1 MPKHCRIADYPSDIR
16 SPNTMPKLSSK
27 ELFLACLSNPSV
39 VRSRLEK
46 NDVNGKPATAIK
58 GGEGRK
64 STASEQSTAPLSSS
78 LHSSLST
85 LEYGEVVHFC
95 SSSPT
100 KTTLQE
106 GLPVHPSS
114 ESVTSDRSMSPT
126 KAAHRSNS
134 MASVKPLPPRTLAQA
149 RWSSSRS
156 MKDTSPDEPSV
167 NRVNPHVLLKDKSPR
182 SPLKSPRRGAASMQ
196 QHSATMKSSRS
207 LNKSSHTA
215 KIEPSLKLNSQHTL
229 VQVEWSSSRSIM
241 EGIEGRML
249 EVDDFDTHSFSS
261 VSSSDSA
268 CQEHAQDPLT
278 TIRLVSSRRI
288 LDVEDDD
295 DASIQ
300 LDIEPTRSPRRSII
314 KRTESERFSKTNQ
327 DVEMTPLKRLSQ
339 SVANFHVSMALAE
352 RAPEETTGDAAQ
364 PSFQA
369 NTPAHNFL
377 LAIGNTT
384 PESPSKASAKPKAVA
399 APQIVPTLRPRTD
412 YLEAM
417 AEARWDSSR
426 SLYNLGALDASAHG
440 SQKQDVAPRSP
451 RKAPVQVLESNAAT
465 IQSLPPTTVAL
476 GILAATRWDSS
487 WSLNSKAS
495 KTSQVAD
502 AATHKDILKKALS
515 VHALL
520 TSTAPSMPMKTVVL
534 TTTPTQALPPT
545 TVPLCMLAEARWE
558 SSRSL
563 NSIISMTSQG
573 ADTAPRSPRKA
584 SFQKA
589 KSVQTLM
596 VSSALG
602 KPSTVAVPT
611 AAPTQTLP
619 PTTLPLGMLAETR
632 WDSSRSLH
640 SNASKSSQVADT
652 APWSPRKAA
661 SQKSLSVQTLLTST
675 APSMPMKTVVLT
687 AAPTQALPPTTVPLC
702 MLAEARW
709 DSSRSL
715 NIISSMTSQGAD
727 TAPRSPRKAS
737 FQKAKSV
744 QTLMVSSALGKPST
758 VAVPTA
764 APTQTLPPTT
774 VPLGMLA
781 ETRWDSSRSL
791 NSNASKS
798 SQVADTAP
806 RSHRK
811 AASQKSLS
819 VQTLLAGMDSAP
831 KTPVKAVTRIPT
843 IVAPLPLT
851 TLFTRWDSSRSLKD
865 APPQVPPEDESLADT
880 IDTMEPC
887 KNKAVALD
895 SVSGQA
901 MQSFSVGTLS
911 PTNKALPPKT
921 VHRSALTVPRCYS
934 LRPPKDSPPKTSCE
948 NVSEVIPMTSRSPRK
963 AMLTQKAASARL
975 VDSNSPSR
983 GTLPPAA
990 SVANVGVLRSDA
1002 LSELRWESSR
1012 SLKKDAPPKTPVSPR
1027 KKPQDTPARVQKQ
1040 TIASL
1045 SGHSK
1050 ETTQP
1055 VVLNPKS
1062 ILTRFSKIP
1071 SAIAASPSNQSRK
1084 SSKSKTEENG
1094 GSNRTAQRRRLSLL
1108 KSASASSKKKNCAKK
1123 KSLKDVLE
1131 EYAKII
1137 GDFSKKGD

>member
-1 MPKHCRIADYPSDIR
+1 
-16 SPNTMPKLSSK
+16 
-27 ELFLACLSNPSV
+27 
-39 VRSRLEK
+39 
-46 NDVNGKPATAIK
+46 
-58 GGEGRK
+58 
-64 STASEQSTAPLSSS
+64 
-78 LHSSLST
+78 
-85 LEYGEVVHFC
+85 
-95 SSSPT
+95 
-100 KTTLQE
+100 
-106 GLPVHPSS
+106 
-114 ESVTSDRSMSPT
+114 
-126 KAAHRSNS
+126 
-134 MASVKPLPPRTLAQA
+134 
-149 RWSSSRS
+149 
-156 MKDTSPDEPSV
+156 
-167 NRVNPHVLLKDKSPR
+167 
-182 SPLKSPRRGAASMQ
+182 
-196 QHSATMKSSRS
+196 
-207 LNKSSHTA
+207 
-215 KIEPSLKLNSQHTL
+215 
-229 VQVEWSSSRSIM
+229 M

-300 LDIEPTRSPRRSII
+300 LDIEPTRFPRRSII

-377 LAIGNTT
+377 IAIGNTT

-502 AATHKDILKKALS
+502 VATHKDILKKALS

-545 TVPLCMLAEARWE
+545 TVPLCMLAEARWD

-563 NSIISMTSQG
+563 NSII
-573 ADTAPRSPRKA
+573 
-584 SFQKA
+584 
-589 KSVQTLM
+589 
-596 VSSALG
+596 
-602 KPSTVAVPT
+602 
-611 AAPTQTLP
+611 
-619 PTTLPLGMLAETR
+619 
-632 WDSSRSLH
+632 
-640 SNASKSSQVADT
+640 
-652 APWSPRKAA
+652 
-661 SQKSLSVQTLLTST
+661 
-675 APSMPMKTVVLT
+675 
-687 AAPTQALPPTTVPLC
+687 
-702 MLAEARW
+702 
-709 DSSRSL
+709 
-715 NIISSMTSQGAD
+715 SMTSQGAD

-806 RSHRK
+806 RSPRK

-983 GTLPPAA
+983 GTLSPAA

-1027 KKPQDTPARVQKQ
+1027 KKPQDTPARVQNQ

-1045 SGHSK
+1045 PGHSK